1 MLVTTLLMT
10 QQVIAHPP
18 ENIDVQY
25 SLSLQKL
32 TVVITHV
39 TSDPTTHYVEKVEVY
54 KNNVSIIQN
63 EYTSQPSNT
72 FTLNFTFPAVV
83 GDWIKVEAKDNL
95 GFKTQKEIIVTD
107 DSSNLP
113 PTTPVLNGETNGKI
127 KVTYP
132 YTVVSTDPNSDQV
145 YYWID
150 WGDGTNTGWIGPYN
164 SGVVVTQSHS
174 WTEKSSYIIKAKA
187 KDVYGNESNWGQLS
201 VTMPYTYNIPFMTF
215 WERLFQR
222 FPHAFPILQQLMGY

>member
-1 MLVTTLLMT
+1 MLATTLLMIP
-10 QQVIAHPP
+10 QVIAHPP

-25 SLSLQKL
+25 SLSQQKL

-54 KNNVSIIQN
+54 KNNVTIID
-63 EYTSQPSNT
+63 EDYTSQPSNT
-72 FTLNFTFPAVV
+72 FTLNFTLPAVV
-83 GDWIKVEAKDNL
+83 GDWIKVEARDNL
-95 GFKTQKEIIVTD
+95 GGKTQEEIIVTD
-107 DSSNLP
+107 DSSNNP

-132 YTVVSTDPNSDQV
+132 YTVVSTDPDADQV

-150 WGDGTNTGWIGPYN
+150 WGDGSNTGWIGPYG
-164 SGVVVTQSHS
+164 SGVEVTQSHM
-174 WTEKSSYIIKAKA
+174 WTEKGSYTIKAKA

-201 VTMPYTYNIPFMTF
+201 VTMPRAHNLPYMHF
-215 WERLFQR
+215 WERFFQR
-222 FPHAFPILQQLMGY
+222 FPNAFPILQNLWGY